1 MPPPSGAPNGGAP
14 IQVVQP
20 YYKIV
25 QGVPAAIV
33 RSYKQPLYDSELILS
48 ATPAREF
55 TLYQKPVGQMLNDAV
70 TTKTFVHSN
79 QTQAGSLGTP
89 LSFDVY
95 GFNKRVWGGL
105 ATKIITVGNITLVEA
120 AGVAEVI
127 FGQDTKFLTI
137 PIEDVPSGVDFEGMG
152 ATDAPHIGLGQ
163 SDNLYRFDVGGR
175 ALHIN
180 STEPYQVKISWPSSL
195 SGITGNL
202 LFRWFMRG
210 ILYKGV

>member
-1 MPPPSGAPNGGAP
+1 MPPPMGAQAP
-14 IQVVQP
+14 IQVVHP

-25 QGVPAAIV
+25 KGVPAAIV
-33 RSYKQPLYDSELILS
+33 RSYKEPLYDSEVILA

-55 TLYQKPVGQMLNDAV
+55 TLYSKPVGQNLNDGV
-70 TTKTFVHSN
+70 TAKTFIHSN

-95 GFNKRVWGGL
+95 GFNARLWGGV
-105 ATKIITVGNITLVEA
+105 ATKTVTPGNFTLVMA
-120 AGVAEVI
+120 AALSEVI

-137 PIEDVPSGVDFEGMG
+137 PVEDIPSGVDTQGLG
-152 ATDAPHIGLGQ
+152 ATDAPHIGLGI

-180 STEPYQVKISWPSSL
+180 STEPYQVKISFPSGL

-202 LFRWFMRG
+202 LFRWFIRG
-210 ILYKGV
+210 IRYKGV